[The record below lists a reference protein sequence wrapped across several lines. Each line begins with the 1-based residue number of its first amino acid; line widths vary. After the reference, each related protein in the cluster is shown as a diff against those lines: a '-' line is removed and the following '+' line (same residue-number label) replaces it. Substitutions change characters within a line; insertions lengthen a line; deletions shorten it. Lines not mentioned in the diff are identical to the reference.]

1 MKTVELG
8 PLPPAQNLA
17 LDEALVDFAD
27 DSGAGE
33 WLRFWESPV
42 PFLVLGHGNRVAT
55 EARREVCEKLGV
67 PILRRCSGGG
77 AVLQGP
83 GCLNF
88 ALILAIPEHGPLA
101 HITTA
106 NRYVMERNRAA
117 LERALGRPVA
127 VKGVTDLAF
136 AAESASGNAA
146 PGDGACDDGKSD
158 KASLGNG
165 IPGNGTPEDNI
176 TLKGTPDKD
185 TRWLKFSGNAQRR
198 KRRALLFHGSFLL
211 NLDLSLLSEVLAH
224 PTQEPDY
231 RTQRPHTDFVAN
243 VPLSA
248 DAVKQAIRDCWHPT
262 EGDATTEE
270 LAALETR
277 AQQLVAEKYSKPEWN
292 FKF

>member
-1 MKTVELG
+1 MKTVEWG

-27 DSGAGE
+27 ETGAGE

-106 NRYVMERNRAA
+106 NRYIMERHRAA
-117 LERALGRPVA
+117 LERALGRPIA
-127 VKGVTDLAF
+127 VKGVTDLVF
-136 AAESASGNAA
+136 AAASAPGKATS
-146 PGDGACDDGKSD
+146 GDGACDGGTSD
-158 KASLGNG
+158 K
-165 IPGNGTPEDNI
+165 T
-176 TLKGTPDKD
+176 TL
-185 TRWLKFSGNAQRR
+185 WLKFSGNAQRR

-231 RTQRPHTDFVAN
+231 RTQRPHTEFVAN
-243 VPLSA
+243 IPLSA
-248 DAVKQAIRDCWHPT
+248 ETLKQALLDCWHPT
-262 EGDATTEE
+262 EGSATPDD

-277 AQQLVAEKYSKPEWN
+277 AQQLVAEKYAKPEWN